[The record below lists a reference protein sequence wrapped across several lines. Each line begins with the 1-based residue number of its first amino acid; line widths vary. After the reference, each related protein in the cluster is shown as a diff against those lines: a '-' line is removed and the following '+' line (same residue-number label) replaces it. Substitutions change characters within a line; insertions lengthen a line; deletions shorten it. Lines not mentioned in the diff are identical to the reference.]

1 MLAVHEAEQGSQ
13 GQAARQPPASDVHHG
28 VSALSTL
35 RAGPDPSGLMLNQC
49 EEISREAEV
58 SGSGPWGQAD
68 A

>member
-28 VSALSTL
+28 VSAPSTL